1 MVNISFFFPS
11 AYFSRLFAMRVTR
24 TIIILLVMSRV
35 AVNTR
40 QLSCS
45 NGRVFIATEG
55 KALPAGT
62 VIDVPPI
69 PPGGL
74 KGTNDAVMEVARKG
88 WKVSTN
94 DEGRLGMGGEGA
106 EG

>member
-1 MVNISFFFPS
+1 
-11 AYFSRLFAMRVTR
+11 MRATR

-35 AVNTR
+35 AVHTR

-45 NGRVFIATEG
+45 NGKIFIATEG
-55 KALPAGT
+55 KALPASI

-74 KGTNDAVMEVARKG
+74 KGTNDAVMEVAREG
-88 WKVSTN
+88 WEVSTN
-94 DEGRLGMGGEGA
+94 DEERLVMGGREREVEGDRDRLIVTVMMI
-106 EG
+106 E